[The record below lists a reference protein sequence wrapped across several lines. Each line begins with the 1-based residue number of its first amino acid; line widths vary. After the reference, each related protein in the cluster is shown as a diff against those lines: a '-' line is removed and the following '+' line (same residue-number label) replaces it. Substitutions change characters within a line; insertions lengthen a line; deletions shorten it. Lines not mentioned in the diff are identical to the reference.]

1 MILAE
6 ATMYKTIILELLH
19 QNPAVWEELRT
30 TRKLMPTLNSYAAEL
45 KAKHQARMESLRQ
58 IRPESAPSQ
67 LSSEAMEL
75 AIEDVKGS
83 LPTESTP
90 SEDEPLSLDAA
101 MAYRRR
107 HTPPA

>member
-6 ATMYKTIILELLH
+6 ATMYKTILLELLH
-19 QNPAVWEELRT
+19 QNPTLWEQLRT
-30 TRKLMPTLNSYAAEL
+30 TRKLMPTLNAYAAEL
-45 KAKHQARMESLRQ
+45 KTKHQAWMETLRPT
-58 IRPESAPSQ
+58 RPGSDPSQ

-83 LPTESTP
+83 LLAGSPTN
-90 SEDEPLSLDAA
+90 EDEPLTLDAA
-101 MAYRRR
+101 MAYLRR

>member
-19 QNPAVWEELRT
+19 QNPTLWEQLRA
-30 TRKLMPTLNSYAAEL
+30 TRKLMPTLNAYAAEL

-58 IRPESAPSQ
+58 IRPESDPSQ

-75 AIEDVKGS
+75 AIEDVRGS
-83 LPTESTP
+83 LLPELPP

-101 MAYRRR
+101 MAHLRR
-107 HTPPA
+107 HPPSA